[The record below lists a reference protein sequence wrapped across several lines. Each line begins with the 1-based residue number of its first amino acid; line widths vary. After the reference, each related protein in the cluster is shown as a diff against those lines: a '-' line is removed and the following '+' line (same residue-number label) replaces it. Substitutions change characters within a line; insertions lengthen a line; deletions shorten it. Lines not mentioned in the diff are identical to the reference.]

1 VNIKELDGRGDL
13 MGGFDCI
20 WMTGI
25 FNVRFVH
32 LTSHEL
38 SWHQNVKNVAL
49 QCENTIM
56 NPLTFNT
63 DDVMYIDNFQD
74 QS

>member
-1 VNIKELDGRGDL
+1 

-20 WMTGI
+20 CMTGV

-32 LTSHEL
+32 LASHEL

-49 QCENTIM
+49 QCENIAKT
-56 NPLTFNT
+56 NHQVPLYSHFFLS
-63 DDVMYIDNFQD
+63 MII
-74 QS
+74 